1 MIGKLLCFLGLH
13 KWERD
18 GKQTDIPGW
27 VKVKC
32 RRQSCKWVK
41 LSNFLTGEIK
51 HVNTLI
57 FEVR

>member
-1 MIGKLLCFLGLH
+1 M
-13 KWERD
+13 
-18 GKQTDIPGW
+18 PGW